1 VNQAPKV
8 VDPTENRGL
17 TWDDAVMPD
26 SDGKSAPW
34 LMSDADLERVIRD
47 DKRLART
54 TAGVLAIAFVAV
66 SVTLGVISAHIDPA
80 TDGFPLASVLIVA
93 AFLLIAAVVVP
104 IVVLGLHRARRRRW
118 ERRERECRELA
129 HIARTIDD
137 KALGDL
143 ITFNFRLMD
152 RFVAVAIT
160 QSRTS
165 YLACLGAATAGL
177 LVLLVGA
184 ATALTVEHTASQITA
199 AALTTVGAALSSFLS
214 VIFLRPFQM
223 TSKQMSY
230 YYGQPLVHCYLLHAE
245 WLGKRF
251 EEDADPENRWKVRHE
266 LIHAALEAG
275 RNAQDHLLDLQ
286 LGYGHRTA
294 VPAGVNGHK
303 IVAPVVR

>member
-1 VNQAPKV
+1 
-8 VDPTENRGL
+8 
-17 TWDDAVMPD
+17 MPD
-26 SDGKSAPW
+26 TEERPAPW
-34 LMSDADLERVIRD
+34 LMSNADLARVIHD
-47 DKRLART
+47 DKRLARG
-54 TAGVLAIAFVAV
+54 TAGVLACVFLAAAAGLTIATVQLEHRA
-66 SVTLGVISAHIDPA
+66 SGV
-80 TDGFPLASVLIVA
+80 PLASVLIVA
-93 AFLLIAAVVVP
+93 AFLLLASVAVP
-104 IVVLGLHRARRRRW
+104 MIVLGLHRARRRRW

-129 HIARTIDD
+129 HIAKSIRDP
-137 KALGDL
+137 ALGEL

-184 ATALTVEHTASQITA
+184 TTALSVDGLAGQITA
-199 AALTTVGAALSSFLS
+199 GVLTAVGAGLSSFLS

-245 WLGKRF
+245 WLAERYDEQGRP
-251 EEDADPENRWKVRHE
+251 ANRGQLQHE
-266 LIHAALEAG
+266 LIRAALDAA

-286 LGYGHRTA
+286 LGVGD
-294 VPAGVNGHK
+294 AGGAAPQIPKAKARRNGNNR
-303 IVAPVVR
+303 ISDPEWVSTPGERWAGRR